1 MKDILRKQGTMTGEA
16 FDAAVVVAMDAISID
31 DCQAWLKHAGYTVN

>member
-1 MKDILRKQGTMTGEA
+1 MKDILRKLDTMTREA

-31 DCQAWLKHAGYTVN
+31 DCQAWLKHA